1 MNEKACCRSE
11 KDDVAPTKE
20 VFPAVDIVLDVDS
33 GTYRIVVDV
42 PGVDEHEIE
51 VRTHDGELE
60 ISAGAREA
68 EFDGELLLCEL
79 PLRSYRRK
87 FRLAEDIDVDKICA
101 HLEAGVLTVELPRI
115 VAARPKK
122 IEIRGAH

>member
-11 KDDVAPTKE
+11 ESEVAPTKE
-20 VFPAVDIVLDVDS
+20 FFPAVDVVLDVDS
-33 GTYRIVVDV
+33 GAYRIVVDV

-51 VRTHDGELE
+51 VRTHEGELE
-60 ISAGAREA
+60 ISAGARGS
-68 EFDGELLLCEL
+68 EFDGELLLCEV

-101 HLEAGVLTVELPRI
+101 HVEAGVLTVELPRI